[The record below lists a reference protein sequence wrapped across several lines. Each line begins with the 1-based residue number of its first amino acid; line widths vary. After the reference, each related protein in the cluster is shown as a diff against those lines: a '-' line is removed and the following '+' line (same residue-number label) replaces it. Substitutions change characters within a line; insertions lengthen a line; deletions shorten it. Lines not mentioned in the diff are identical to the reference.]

1 MRKGSFM
8 LLCADLGNTSV
19 TFGLFDGEQLQQQWQ
34 VLVHDFSELDSL
46 WDEKNLKNPDAVIVA
61 SVNPAAYELLVAWIR
76 RKFSLMPLTVGRE
89 VKIDMPVLLKK
100 PEEIGADRI
109 ANALAGFKRCGGPL
123 IVVDFGSAVTFDV
136 ISAKGEYMGGAIAPG
151 IRLSAGAL
159 AHRTALLPEV
169 RPQARPPVI
178 GRSTRGAIASGLYH
192 GFLGLVSEL
201 VGRITAELG
210 TKPRVI
216 ATGGDVAFIASE
228 APEIEEVVPDLT
240 LQGLR
245 IAYSRHIEKEK
256 SGT

>member
-1 MRKGSFM
+1 M

-19 TFGLFDGEQLQQQWQ
+19 TFGLFDGEKLARQWQ
-34 VLVHDFSELDSL
+34 VSVHDFSELDSL
-46 WDEKNLKNPDAVIVA
+46 WDEKSLPSPDAVIIA
-61 SVNPAAYELLVAWIR
+61 SVNPAAYELLTAWMR

-89 VKIDMPVLLKK
+89 VKIEMPILLKK

-109 ANALAGFKRCGGPL
+109 VNALAGFERCGGPL
-123 IVVDFGSAVTFDV
+123 IVVDFGSAVTCDV
-136 ISAKGEYMGGAIAPG
+136 ISAGGEYMGGAIAPG

-201 VGRITAELG
+201 VKRISAELSA
-210 TKPRVI
+210 KPRVI
-216 ATGGDVAFIASE
+216 ATGGDAAFIASE
-228 APEIEEVVPDLT
+228 SPEIEEVVSDLT

-245 IAYSRHIEKEK
+245 IAYTRHKEK
-256 SGT
+256 ADSGA